1 MQMCLWL
8 YTCSFNDSL
17 GRAWESLPSALGT
30 DTVFYTPCSYTAK
43 VCFSQ
48 RTFSSRREEKAEGN
62 KKRRE
67 RERVH
72 GHKHTSNHLI
82 IQEELFKYA
91 SSCWSECQSQRHMQA
106 ISILAASSKGYMQ
119 KHRCERVVFLPAAKP
134 DAVLNHPDRLVWL
147 CPGNLIL

>member
-1 MQMCLWL
+1 MQMCLRL
-8 YTCSFNDSL
+8 YTSVHLMTPCS
-17 GRAWESLPSALGT
+17 AWESLPTAVGT
-30 DTVFYTPCSYTAK
+30 DTVFYRPCLYTVK

-48 RTFSSRREEKAEGN
+48 RTFPAEDGRRQREIIREEG
-62 KKRRE
+62 
-67 RERVH
+67 ERVH

-106 ISILAASSKGYMQ
+106 ISILAASWKGYTQ
-119 KHRCERVVFLPAAKP
+119 KHCCKRVVFLHAAKP